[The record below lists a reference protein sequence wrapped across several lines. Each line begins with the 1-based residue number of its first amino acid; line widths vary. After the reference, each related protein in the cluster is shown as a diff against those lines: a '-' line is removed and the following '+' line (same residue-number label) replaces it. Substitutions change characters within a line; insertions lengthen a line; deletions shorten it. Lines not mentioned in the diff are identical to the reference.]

1 MKKLA
6 YLLFTLF
13 LLAFTTGCED
23 DLPQVVVPETPVVFA
38 ILDKTDSLHYVKI
51 THSFGGANNA
61 MEVAQI
67 PDSSYYSN
75 IDVKVEEW
83 LPLTSNYSNM
93 QKTRTWTLRDT
104 ILNGK
109 APGTFYGPAQ
119 KVYYF
124 KTEAYNSSN
133 IPQDFD
139 PDPSVALKQYAVY
152 KLVATVNGGEYVI
165 NSETRLVEEFSVLT
179 PGPNVA
185 LGFCAS
191 TTELTAYNPGVF
203 TAGFSGGEFS
213 PAIINASVQ
222 VFFNEFYNGTPV
234 EKSFSVNLGSKDV
247 TSSMTSFDLYGKT
260 FYEKIKA
267 TATNDPAI
275 TKRQLSKIKIS
286 FTGASKTLS
295 DYIHLGQPTSSFE
308 YGEDFFTNVT
318 ASDERRV
325 IGIFTSSY
333 MKTYTKADWD
343 PDHPILRA
351 ITLASVKA
359 LCNGPITGDLHFCS
373 DNPQDAAESF
383 SCQ

>member
-6 YLLFTLF
+6 RLLFPLS
-13 LLAFTTGCED
+13 LLVFVSGCED

-61 MEVAQI
+61 IEVAQI
-67 PDSSYYSN
+67 PDSSYYSD
-75 IDVKVEEW
+75 IDVKIEEW

-104 ILNGK
+104 TLNGK

-124 KTEAYNSSN
+124 KTDAYNSSN

-139 PDPSVALKQYAVY
+139 PDLSVALKQPAVY
-152 KLVATVNGGEYVI
+152 KLVATVNGGEYTI
-165 NSETRLVEEFSVLT
+165 NSETRLVEEFSVLS
-179 PGPNVA
+179 PAPNVA
-185 LGFCAS
+185 LGFCGS
-191 TTELTAYNPGVF
+191 TTDPTAYNAGVF
-203 TAGFSGGEFS
+203 TAGFSGIVS
-213 PAIINASVQ
+213 ASVE

-234 EKSFSVNLGSKDV
+234 EKSFSVNLGSKEG
-247 TSSMTSFDLYGKT
+247 TSGGASFELYGKT

-275 TKRQLSKIKIS
+275 TKRQLSKIKVS

-295 DYIHLGQPTSSFE
+295 DYIHLGEPTSSFE
-308 YGEDFFTNVT
+308 YGKDFFTNVT
-318 ASDERRV
+318 ASDGRRV
-325 IGIFTSSY
+325 IGVFTSSY
-333 MKTYTKADWD
+333 MKTYTKVDWD

-359 LCNGPITGDLHFCS
+359 LCNGPITGSLLFCS
-373 DNPQDAAESF
+373 DNPQDAGESF